1 MQFERWLM
9 WLHFSVAF
17 MKTITNIKYRKDI
30 NKEGIYNEMQ
40 EDLQPLSTLYI
51 KKNLLFIQQE
61 AR

>member
-1 MQFERWLM
+1 
-9 WLHFSVAF
+9 